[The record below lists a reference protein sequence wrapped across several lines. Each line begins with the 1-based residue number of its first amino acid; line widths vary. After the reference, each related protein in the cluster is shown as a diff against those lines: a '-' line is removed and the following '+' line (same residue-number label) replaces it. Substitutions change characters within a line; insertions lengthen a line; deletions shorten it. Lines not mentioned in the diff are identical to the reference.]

1 MNLTEKPLNQSFHL
15 EGVKHISP
23 KEAFELISDDKVFFI
38 DVREEEEFRREYF
51 DFDNVFFHPMS
62 LIMDRL
68 QYIPKNIPLVIVCN
82 EGVRSTKVANLLR
95 INGFEEVANLDG
107 GIYSWKEAGF
117 PMVESGLNDIEC
129 GTESCNTNSCGCGCN
144 GCG

>member
-15 EGVKHISP
+15 EAVKHISP
-23 KEAFELISDDKVFFI
+23 KEAYELISEDKVFFI

-62 LIMDRL
+62 VIMDRL

-95 INGFEEVANLDG
+95 INGFDEVANLDG
-107 GIYSWKEAGF
+107 GIYSWKESGY
-117 PMVESGLNDIEC
+117 PMVESGLNDIDC
-129 GTESCNTNSCGCGCN
+129 GTESCNTSSCGCGCN

>member
-1 MNLTEKPLNQSFHL
+1 MNLTEKPLIQDFQL

-23 KEAFELISDDKVFFI
+23 EEAFELITNDEVFFI

-62 LIMDRL
+62 VIMDRL
-68 QYIPKNIPLVIVCN
+68 QYIPGNIPLVIVCT
-82 EGVRSTKVANLLR
+82 EGVRSTKVANVLNR
-95 INGFEEVANLDG
+95 QGFADVANLDG
-107 GIYSWKEAGF
+107 GINAWKEKGLPVADG
-117 PMVESGLNDIEC
+117 GLNDIEC
-129 GTESCNTNSCGCGCN
+129 GSESCNTNTCGCGCN